1 MRGDIGIFSVAEI
14 LQMIGMQEKTGV
26 LRIKSRGKSAVLFF
40 ESGKVVSARDR
51 RQGQR
56 DPFLFY
62 LHEHGEVGIENLN
75 KISEKKQNEGGDV
88 IEILLNDKIIDEAR
102 LGSMLSQY
110 AVQTLESVV
119 KWETGTYEF
128 SVSGDVIPEK
138 TIIDPMRLEPILM
151 EALRRKDEVEEI
163 RRFLPG
169 FDTRIKI
176 AVPNIEELPL
186 EQEDAAIL
194 SLVNG
199 KRTIDEIIDD
209 SDGHEVETLDTL
221 ERLFALGIVAIA
233 EKEADRPRP
242 LMALP
247 ALRSLLV
254 AAAVVAVSVFLR
266 FTWLAPESRSD
277 LPLNRLLSSVEDFV
291 DLREVQNLSFALD
304 AYRHVNGTYPANLDE
319 LVGAGLLANDQIRN
333 RYGDT
338 YAYMHI
344 PSEARYV
351 LSP

>member
-1 MRGDIGIFSVAEI
+1 MKGEIGIFSVAEI

-51 RQGQR
+51 RQGPR

-62 LHEHGEVGIENLN
+62 LHEHGEIGIENLN
-75 KISEKKQNEGGDV
+75 KISEKKQNEGGDL
-88 IEILLNDKIIDEAR
+88 IEVLLNDKIIDETR

-128 SVSGDVIPEK
+128 SVSGDVISEK
-138 TIIDPMRLEPILM
+138 TIINPMRLEPILM

-169 FDTRIKI
+169 FDTKIKI
-176 AVPNIEELPL
+176 AVRNIEELPL

-194 SLVNG
+194 SLING
-199 KRTIDEIIDD
+199 KRTIDEIIDE

-247 ALRSLLV
+247 ALRSLSV
-254 AAAVVAVSVFLR
+254 AAAVVAVSVLLR
-266 FTWLAPESRSD
+266 FTWLAPETRSD
-277 LPLNRLLSSVEDFV
+277 LPLNRLRSSVEDFV
-291 DLREVQNLSFALD
+291 DRREVQNLSFALD
-304 AYRHVNGTYPANLDE
+304 AYRLVKGTYPSRLDG
-319 LVGAGLLANDQIRN
+319 LVSAGLLGDDQIRN